1 MRALALALS
10 VSLLLLAPT
19 VKAEDPPAAPA
30 LTAADLDGLVG
41 DWWYGVY
48 TEGKKIGWAHIV
60 YAREGTTFAS
70 RMTMHFELV
79 AMGER
84 VVMDMDTEER
94 YDAAPP
100 FALQAITERGQQGA
114 DVEERKAT
122 RTPDGGLTVVTK
134 NGADVHTQTIAP
146 FTYGLEQDLASDLWI
161 RRGPK
166 KGEALAY
173 TSFELDE
180 GGATNQKGTVLE
192 VEERLID
199 GVKARLFH
207 VSLEDEREGPQG
219 TIVADERG
227 VPVSAEVG
235 GMFTLKR
242 EPEEISKKLEASG
255 DLFLSGVAAI
265 DAPLGE
271 TSTLRSLK
279 LRVEGKAA
287 GELFSGPQQL
297 VTKEAGPAGEVVYLE
312 LGPSAPRVEATAD
325 EVARASRASTD
336 VPCDHPEVQR
346 LAKEA
351 VAGATTP
358 AEKVEKLV
366 HFVASYVED
375 AYGANALS
383 VLDVIRRKRGDCT
396 EHAQLFTAL
405 ARAAGIPARDASGLM
420 YMGDETKAFGG
431 HAWNEVVLDGA
442 WVPVDATFD
451 QVRADPA
458 HVRLGADGS
467 KDAQSRVFGKIK
479 FALVGKQ

>member
-1 MRALALALS
+1 MRLAALALS
-10 VSLLLLAPT
+10 LLVLLAPT
-19 VKAEDPPAAPA
+19 VRAEDPPAAPA
-30 LTAADLDGLVG
+30 LTTADVDALVG

-79 AMGER
+79 AMGES
-84 VVMDMDTEER
+84 VVMDMEEEER

-100 FALQAITERGQQGA
+100 FALQSITERGAQGG
-114 DVEERKAT
+114 DREERKAT
-122 RTPDGGLTVVTK
+122 RTPDGGLSVVTT
-134 NGADVHTQTIAP
+134 NGEDVHTQTIPP

-166 KGEALAY
+166 KGEALSY

-180 GGATNQKGTVLE
+180 AGTTNQKGTVLE
-192 VEERLID
+192 VEERLLD

-207 VSLEDEREGPQG
+207 VALEDEREGPQG

-255 DLFLSGVAAI
+255 DLFLSGVAGI

-271 TSTLRSLK
+271 TSALKSLE

-297 VTKEAGPAGEVVYLE
+297 VSKEPGAGGEVVRLA
-312 LGPSAPRVEATAD
+312 LGASAPRVEATAD
-325 EVARASRASTD
+325 EVARASRATTD
-336 VPCDHPEVQR
+336 VPSDHPEVQR

-383 VLDVIRRKRGDCT
+383 VLDVIRRRKGDCT

-405 ARAAGIPARDASGLM
+405 ARAAGIPARDAGGLM

-458 HVRLGADGS
+458 HVRLGADGA
-467 KDAQSRVFGKIK
+467 KDAQSRVFGKIR
-479 FALVGKQ
+479 FVLVAKQ